1 MNEYFQLYFLFFKLG
16 IVNFGG
22 GYALLPLLDKEL
34 CEKRKWATSQE
45 LADYYAI
52 GQCTPGAMAVNV
64 STFIGVKRKGV
75 LGGVLATLGFVS
87 PAFIII
93 FLIASLLTGF
103 NDNIYVINALGGIRV
118 CVFFLVLNAILKLS
132 KKSLTDLTSI
142 ILAIIIAFFA
152 IFVKVIPLYCYII
165 FASLFGLIF
174 NIIKEKIENKKYE
187 DIKPKDENVV
197 ISYEPLIENI
207 DNTDIEKIEYIE
219 EEIKKDNIKDRH
231 FDSKLF
237 IRKAIIYLIGFLVG
251 LLFGILALISTLF
264 IKKKEYKN
272 GVFSTFYIWIA
283 LILALT
289 IFLICEFNTISFEL
303 YLHFFKVGICAFGGG
318 LATFPF
324 LEELGRETN
333 WFSISELAD
342 MIAVSESTPGA
353 MGVNMSTYVGYTTIH
368 NELDN
373 FGLSFMGSMISTI
386 GLVTPSI
393 LVVIAISSVLT
404 KFRTNK
410 YVEYLFKGLR
420 PASIGLML
428 AALYSILKVA
438 LLKQYVKE
446 VDGVLKEVDVLKYSF
461 DISFKDLSWN
471 NLFSSIGNFFY
482 NLVDYKALAIG
493 LLFGIGI
500 FKFKKHPLIYIAI
513 AAVSGIV
520 LQMGTSPIIVE

>member
-1 MNEYFQLYFLFFKLG
+1 MKEYFQLYFLFFKLG

-34 CEKRKWATSQE
+34 CEKRNWATSQE

-64 STFIGVKRKGV
+64 STFIGIKRKGV

-93 FLIASLLTGF
+93 FLIASVLTGF
-103 NDNIYVINALGGIRV
+103 NDNVYVINALGGIRV
-118 CVFFLVLNAILKLS
+118 CVFFLVLNAIIKLS

-142 ILAIIIAFFA
+142 ILAIIIAALA
-152 IFVKVIPLYCYII
+152 IFVKAIPLYCYVI
-165 FASLFGLIF
+165 FAAIFGLVF
-174 NIIKEKIENKKYE
+174 NIIKEKTEKKKYE
-187 DIKPKDENVV
+187 NIKPKEENIV
-197 ISYEPLIENI
+197 ISYEPLIKNND
-207 DNTDIEKIEYIE
+207 DNGIEKIEYVE
-219 EEIKKDNIKDRH
+219 EDIKEDNVEEKH

-237 IRKAIIYLIGFLVG
+237 IKRALIYITGFIVG
-251 LLFGILALISTLF
+251 LVFGILGLISTLF

-283 LILALT
+283 LMLALT
-289 IFLICEFNTISFEL
+289 IFLICNFNTISFEL

-324 LEELGRETN
+324 LEELGRDTN
-333 WFSISELAD
+333 WFSINELAD

-368 NELDN
+368 NEFDN

-386 GLVTPSI
+386 GLVSPSI
-393 LVVIAISSVLT
+393 LVIIAVSSVLT

-420 PASIGLML
+420 PASIGLMI

-438 LLKQYVKE
+438 IFKQYAKE
-446 VDGVLKEVDVLKYSF
+446 VDGVFKAVDALKYSF
-461 DISFKDLSWN
+461 DISFKDLSWS
-471 NLFSSIGNFFY
+471 NLFSSIGDFFY
-482 NLVDYKALAIG
+482 NLIDYKALAIG

-513 AAVSGIV
+513 AAVTGIV

>member
-1 MNEYFQLYFLFFKLG
+1 MKEYFELYFLFFKLG

-34 CEKRKWATSQE
+34 CEKRNWATTQE

-52 GQCTPGAMAVNV
+52 GQCTPGAIAVNV
-64 STFIGVKRKGV
+64 STFIGIKRKGV
-75 LGGVLATLGFVS
+75 LGGALATLGFIT

-103 NDNIYVINALGGIRV
+103 SDNEYVINALAGIRV
-118 CVFFLVLNAILKLS
+118 CVFFLVLYAIIKLA

-142 ILAIIIAFFA
+142 ILAIVIAALA
-152 IFVKVIPLYCYII
+152 IFVKAIPLYVYVICAAI
-165 FASLFGLIF
+165 FGLVF
-174 NIIKEKIENKKYE
+174 NIIKEKKENKKYE
-187 DIKPKDENVV
+187 NIKPKEDEVV
-197 ISYEPLIENI
+197 VSFTPLVN
-207 DNTDIEKIEYIE
+207 DNE
-219 EEIKKDNIKDRH
+219 EEITNIETKEEVQEEIIIEENKSNKKDIGLKI
-231 FDSKLF
+231 LF
-237 IRKAIIYLIGFLVG
+237 YIIGFIVG
-251 LLFGILALISTLF
+251 LLFGLLGLVSTLF
-264 IKKKEYKN
+264 IKKKSYKN

-283 LILALT
+283 LILS
-289 IFLICEFNTISFEL
+289 LIILLVFNSAISFKM
-303 YLHFFKVGICAFGGG
+303 YLQFFKVGICAFGGG

-333 WFSISELAD
+333 WFSINDLAD

-353 MGVNMSTYVGYTTIH
+353 MGINMSTYVGYSTIH
-368 NELDN
+368 NEFNN
-373 FGLSFMGSMISTI
+373 FGFSFMGSMVSTL

-393 LVVIAISSVLT
+393 LVIIAVSSVLN

-420 PASIGLML
+420 PASIGLMI

-438 LLKQYVKE
+438 LLKQYEK
-446 VDGVLKEVDVLKYSF
+446 DNTALDSLKYSF
-461 DISFKDLSWN
+461 DTAFKDVSWST
-471 NLFSSIGNFFY
+471 LFKSIGNFF
-482 NLVDYKALAIG
+482 DYLINFKALGVG

-500 FKFKKHPLIYIAI
+500 FKFKKHPLIYIVI
-513 AAVSGIV
+513 AACTGIL